1 MNKCGLIWQLCQLI
15 RIWMIQTFMF
25 SFPIGNY
32 RRSCRDK
39 NLVKIVRRKIIKF
52 IRFYFLVF
60 WINII
65 GLRFLLKHNAT
76 AGVFQRTLQFSQIS
90 YPIEHRWSGAKARL
104 KSTVKTM
111 TKRKSSSLL
120 EFFRSV
126 KIFSRVYRP
135 EDFRKSSW
143 N

>member
-60 WINII
+60 RINII

-90 YPIEHRWSGAKARL
+90 YPIEHRWSGAKSKIKVHSKNDDKA
-104 KSTVKTM
+104 KIIQFTWIVPV
-111 TKRKSSSLL
+111 RK
-120 EFFRSV
+120 
-126 KIFSRVYRP
+126 
-135 EDFRKSSW
+135 DF
-143 N
+143 